1 MSDLGNIINMKRI
14 LSVKTIKKIGDEV
27 KLAGWVHNRRDH
39 GKLIFIDL
47 RDKKGLTQL
56 VFLPD
61 NKDCYKL
68 ANSLRNEWVI
78 EVIGQVNK
86 RPNGMINDK
95 IPTGEVEIEV
105 KKLKILNEAKTTPF
119 EIAEYKEVGEEVRL
133 KYRYLDLRRQKMR
146 DNLILRHKV
155 IKLIRNFMDR
165 KGFIEV
171 ETPILTKSTPEGA
184 RDFLVPTHLR
194 QGEFYALPQAPQQL
208 KQLLMVA
215 GLEKYFQIARC
226 FRDEDLRGNRQ
237 PEFTQLDI
245 EMSFINQKNV
255 MNLIEKLLIKTIQEL
270 VTFDEKLSK
279 KLTFNPFLKLDYK
292 EAMEKYGTDSPDLRE
307 DKKDSHELAF
317 VWIVNFPLFEWNDEE
332 KRHDPCHHIFT
343 APKKNQI
350 SLLNT
355 EPLEVLSQ
363 QYDLVL
369 NGVEIGGGSI
379 RIHQKDIQEKIF
391 ELVGLTKEEIKEK
404 FGHLLEAF
412 EYGAPPHGGIALG
425 LDRLLSMFLNEESI
439 REVIAFPKT
448 GDGRD
453 LMMDAPSKVDSKQL
467 DELGIKLR
475 SKERP

>member
-1 MSDLGNIINMKRI
+1 MKRI
-14 LSVKTIKKIGDEV
+14 LSVKTIEKIGDEV

-39 GKLIFIDL
+39 GKIIFIDL

-78 EVIGQVNK
+78 EIIGQVNK

-105 KKLKILNEAKTTPF
+105 KELKILNEAKTTPF

-133 KYRYLDLRRQKMR
+133 KYRYLDLRRQKMK
-146 DNLILRHKV
+146 DNLILRHKI
-155 IKLIRNFMDR
+155 IKLIRDFMDR

-184 RDFLVPTHLR
+184 RDFLVPTHFNL
-194 QGEFYALPQAPQQL
+194 GEFYALPQAPQQL

-237 PEFTQLDI
+237 PEFTQLDV
-245 EMSFINQKNV
+245 EMSFINEKNV

-270 VTFDEKLSK
+270 VVFDEKLSK
-279 KLTFNPFLKLDYK
+279 KLTFKPFLKLDYK

-307 DKKDSHELAF
+307 DKKDPHELAF

-332 KRHDPCHHIFT
+332 KRYDP
-343 APKKNQI
+343 
-350 SLLNT
+350 
-355 EPLEVLSQ
+355 
-363 QYDLVL
+363 
-369 NGVEIGGGSI
+369 
-379 RIHQKDIQEKIF
+379 
-391 ELVGLTKEEIKEK
+391 
-404 FGHLLEAF
+404 
-412 EYGAPPHGGIALG
+412 
-425 LDRLLSMFLNEESI
+425 
-439 REVIAFPKT
+439 
-448 GDGRD
+448 
-453 LMMDAPSKVDSKQL
+453 
-467 DELGIKLR
+467 
-475 SKERP
+475 

>member
-1 MSDLGNIINMKRI
+1 MKRI
-14 LSVKTIKKIGDEV
+14 LSVKTIEKIGDEV

-39 GKLIFIDL
+39 GKIIFIDL

-78 EVIGQVNK
+78 EIIGQVNK

-105 KKLKILNEAKTTPF
+105 KELKILNEAKTTPF

-133 KYRYLDLRRQKMR
+133 KYRYLDLRRQKMK
-146 DNLILRHKV
+146 DNLILRHKI
-155 IKLIRNFMDR
+155 IKLIRDFMDR

-184 RDFLVPTHLR
+184 RDFLVPTHFNL
-194 QGEFYALPQAPQQL
+194 GEFYALPQAPQQL

-237 PEFTQLDI
+237 PEFTQLDV
-245 EMSFINQKNV
+245 EMSFINEKNV

-270 VTFDEKLSK
+270 VVFDEKLSK
-279 KLTFNPFLKLDYK
+279 KLTFKPFLKLDYK

-307 DKKDSHELAF
+307 DKKDPHELAF

-332 KRHDPCHHIFT
+332 KRYDPCHHIFT
-343 APKKNQI
+343 APKKEHI
-350 SLLNT
+350 PLLST
-355 EPLEVLSQ
+355 KPLKVFSR

-391 ELVGLTKEEIKEK
+391 ELVGLTKEEIKDK

-425 LDRLLSMFLNEESI
+425 LDRLISMFLNERSI

-467 DELGIKLR
+467 DELGIKLHP
-475 SKERP
+475 KDIKQC

>member
-1 MSDLGNIINMKRI
+1 M
-14 LSVKTIKKIGDEV
+14 
-27 KLAGWVHNRRDH
+27 
-39 GKLIFIDL
+39 
-47 RDKKGLTQL
+47 
-56 VFLPD
+56 
-61 NKDCYKL
+61 NK
-68 ANSLRNEWVI
+68 
-78 EVIGQVNK
+78 
-86 RPNGMINDK
+86 
-95 IPTGEVEIEV
+95 
-105 KKLKILNEAKTTPF
+105 
-119 EIAEYKEVGEEVRL
+119 
-133 KYRYLDLRRQKMR
+133 
-146 DNLILRHKV
+146 
-155 IKLIRNFMDR
+155 

-184 RDFLVPTHLR
+184 RDFIVPTHLR

-307 DKKDSHELAF
+307 DKKDPHELAF

-343 APKKNQI
+343 APKKNNL

-425 LDRLLSMFLNEESI
+425 LDRLLSMFLNEKNI

-467 DELGIKLR
+467 NELGIKIN
-475 SKERP
+475 K